1 MTSIVSR
8 VPYVMDY
15 LVTLFANASTL
26 GQATPPVAV
35 YDGPAVTGE
44 TPGLILWVGMDD
56 PDSDTAPT
64 SAHSDRAWGPG
75 LAGQSETLTVN
86 CVAESWS
93 GNDSVSAARASVY
106 GIVTAVEALVRAD
119 TTQFGGNGMLANPGV
134 TGSDLRQNDTQ
145 QGGQARVVFQ
155 VVLEAL

>member
-1 MTSIVSR
+1 MTSVISR
-8 VPYVMDY
+8 VPAVMDY
-15 LVTLFANASTL
+15 LVSLFTNAPAL
-26 GQATPPVAV
+26 AGVAV
-35 YDGPAVTGE
+35 YDGPVVTGE
-44 TPGLILWVGMDD
+44 VAGLILWVGMDD
-56 PDSDTAPT
+56 PDSDTAPI

-75 LAGQSETLTVN
+75 LAGQSETLTIN

-106 GIVTAVEALVRAD
+106 GIVAAVETLVRAD

-155 VVLEAL
+155 IILEAL